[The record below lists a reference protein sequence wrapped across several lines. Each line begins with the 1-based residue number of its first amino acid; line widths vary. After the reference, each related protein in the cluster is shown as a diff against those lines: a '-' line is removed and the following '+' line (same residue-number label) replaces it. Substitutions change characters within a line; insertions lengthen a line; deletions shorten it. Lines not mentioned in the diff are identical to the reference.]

1 MALRSKREDAVGS
14 GSFIGR
20 KYRIARRIQTALALI
35 YPPLCMGCGE
45 LTESDF
51 GLCGTCW
58 RDTPFIGGTVCESC
72 GVPVIGSADRFRTEC
87 DDCLKTPPPWKAG
100 RAALMYDGKARSL
113 VLALKHGD
121 RTELARPAAR
131 WMAQAGR
138 ELLRPGMVIAP
149 VPLHWSRLLK
159 RRYNQSALLARN
171 LGRETG
177 LDCVPDLLVRKQR
190 TPVLDGK
197 TARERGETLEGA
209 IDIHPRR
216 ALHLKGRDILLV
228 DDVMT
233 SGATLAA
240 CTRACQA
247 AGANHIF
254 VLALARVA
262 KDA

>member
-1 MALRSKREDAVGS
+1 MAQW
-14 GSFIGR
+14 
-20 KYRIARRIQTALALI
+20 IQTALALI
-35 YPPLCMGCGE
+35 YPPRCLGCGE

-51 GLCGTCW
+51 GLCGACW
-58 RDTPFIGGTVCESC
+58 RETPFIGGTVCESC
-72 GVPVIGSADRFRTEC
+72 GVPVIGAIDRFRIEC
-87 DDCLKTPPPWKAG
+87 DDCLKAPPPWQAG
-100 RAALMYDGKARSL
+100 RAALLYDGKARSL
-113 VLALKHGD
+113 ILALKHGD
-121 RTELARPAAR
+121 RPELSRPAAR
-131 WMAQAGR
+131 WMAQTGH

-159 RRYNQSALLARN
+159 RRYNQSALLAQD

-177 LDCVPDLLVRKQR
+177 LQCVPDLLFRKRR

-197 TARERGETLEGA
+197 TAQERRKVLEGA
-209 IDIHPRR
+209 ICIHPRR
-216 ALHLKGRDILLV
+216 GQYLQGRNILLV

>member
-1 MALRSKREDAVGS
+1 MGS
-14 GSFIGR
+14 GSFIAG
-20 KYRIARRIQTALALI
+20 KYRIAQRIQTALALI
-35 YPPLCMGCGE
+35 YPPRCMGCGD

-51 GLCGTCW
+51 GLCGPCW
-58 RDTPFIGGTVCESC
+58 RETPFIGGTVCESC
-72 GVPVIGSADRFRTEC
+72 GLPLIGGQDEFRTEC
-87 DDCLKTPPPWKAG
+87 DDCLKTARPWRAG
-100 RAALMYDGKARSL
+100 RAALLYDGKARSL
-113 VLALKHGD
+113 ILALKHGD
-121 RTELARPAAR
+121 RPELARPAAQ
-131 WMAQAGR
+131 WMVQAGR
-138 ELLRPGMVIAP
+138 PLLRPDMVIVP

-159 RRYNQSALLARN
+159 RRYNQSALLAQN

-177 LDCVPDLLVRKQR
+177 LECVPDLLIRKNK

-197 TARERGETLEGA
+197 TAAERAQILGDA
-209 IDIHPRR
+209 ICLRPRNAR
-216 ALHLKGRDILLV
+216 HLTGRNVLLV

>member
-1 MALRSKREDAVGS
+1 
-14 GSFIGR
+14 
-20 KYRIARRIQTALALI
+20 
-35 YPPLCMGCGE
+35 MGCGA
-45 LTESDF
+45 LTDTDF
-51 GLCGTCW
+51 ALCGPCW

-72 GVPVIGSADRFRTEC
+72 GVPVVGDRDGFRIEC
-87 DDCLKTPPPWKAG
+87 DDCLKRPPPWQAG
-100 RAALMYDGKARSL
+100 RAALLYQGKARSL
-113 VLALKHGD
+113 ILALKHGD
-121 RTELARPAAR
+121 RPELACPAAR

-138 ELLRPGMVIAP
+138 ELLRSDLLTAP

-159 RRYNQSALLARN
+159 RRYNQSALLAQH
-171 LGRETG
+171 LAREVG
-177 LDCVPDLLVRKQR
+177 LDCVPDLLRRTRR

-197 TARERGETLEGA
+197 TAHERAEILQDA
-209 IDIHPRR
+209 ISVHPRC
-216 ALHLKGRDILLV
+216 LQHIQGQDILLV

-240 CTRACQA
+240 CTRVCQA